1 MDNSI
6 LTALIAS
13 GSAFAGVVGG
23 GISNFLVNV
32 NIEKRKLRYQR
43 REELFDQTSIFR
55 MQLRQAYEYFCKNVK
70 IDTNS
75 SAWMENKKTI
85 NPFLKI
91 EHLINLYF
99 QELTPENDAIT
110 KAFDEFSELALN
122 KDESI
127 DIDWKKSELEK
138 HYKNIRNNLKKIQ
151 DTLSSMN

>member
-55 MQLRQAYEYFCKNVK
+55 MQLRQAY
-70 IDTNS
+70 
-75 SAWMENKKTI
+75 
-85 NPFLKI
+85 
-91 EHLINLYF
+91 
-99 QELTPENDAIT
+99 
-110 KAFDEFSELALN
+110 
-122 KDESI
+122 
-127 DIDWKKSELEK
+127 
-138 HYKNIRNNLKKIQ
+138 
-151 DTLSSMN
+151 

>member
-1 MDNSI
+1 
-6 LTALIAS
+6 
-13 GSAFAGVVGG
+13 
-23 GISNFLVNV
+23 
-32 NIEKRKLRYQR
+32 
-43 REELFDQTSIFR
+43 
-55 MQLRQAYEYFCKNVK
+55 
-70 IDTNS
+70 
-75 SAWMENKKTI
+75 MENKKTI